1 MYKGILERGKIPVD
15 KARSTHHPDPLCHSG
30 EAGSSR
36 TSAASSWGAEGAPE
50 SRRSNQNN
58 ITDKAGSIQTAS
70 VATPSGGIT
79 PKAWIPGP
87 NVLAH
92 ASRNDTAA
100 PSSDQNASIR
110 EIGVIRGQN
119 ISEIRGQS
127 PEAFLR
133 RHANL
138 GGARIV
144 AVLRSTPGQVYSPQ
158 ELVCLSRGEYP
169 TPGQLHALDLDPI
182 PLADTRAL
190 AAYLRRRNQLR
201 AQITA
206 GNNNPDLAWELDFLE
221 KELKRIG
228 KPGGG
233 IKNSRPERDKA
244 YHNLMTQ
251 LWRLFRA
258 AHKEDPRLCAWLKT
272 RIKTGRLFAWV
283 ETT

>member
-1 MYKGILERGKIPVD
+1 MMYKGILDRGFPV
-15 KARSTHHPDPLCHSG
+15 TG
-30 EAGSSR
+30 
-36 TSAASSWGAEGAPE
+36 AANVP
-50 SRRSNQNN
+50 R
-58 ITDKAGSIQTAS
+58 
-70 VATPSGGIT
+70 GGIGAT
-79 PKAWIPGP
+79 DVPVGQGP
-87 NVLAH
+87 EGLSHLKDKLLRSFANEDVCG
-92 ASRNDTAA
+92 SC
-100 PSSDQNASIR
+100 
-110 EIGVIRGQN
+110 GVEDVCG
-119 ISEIRGQS
+119 SC
-127 PEAFLR
+127 EAEQFLQ

-138 GGARIV
+138 GGAKIV

-158 ELVCLSRGEYP
+158 ELICLSRGEYP

-190 AAYLRRRNQLR
+190 AAYLKRRNQLR
-201 AQITA
+201 ARIAA

>member
-1 MYKGILERGKIPVD
+1 MYKGILDRGFPVTGAADINARKVDLPVD
-15 KARSTHHPDPLCHSG
+15 QKPAGLCNHGKRSLLRSEVNEDVNLPMLPTQPRKVDLPVDQKPPGLCNHGKRALLLSEVNEDVNLPDPD
-30 EAGSSR
+30 
-36 TSAASSWGAEGAPE
+36 P
-50 SRRSNQNN
+50 
-58 ITDKAGSIQTAS
+58 
-70 VATPSGGIT
+70 
-79 PKAWIPGP
+79 
-87 NVLAH
+87 
-92 ASRNDTAA
+92 
-100 PSSDQNASIR
+100 
-110 EIGVIRGQN
+110 
-119 ISEIRGQS
+119 S

-138 GGARIV
+138 GGAKIV

-158 ELVCLSRGEYP
+158 ELICLSRGEYP

-190 AAYLRRRNQLR
+190 AAYLKRRNQLR